1 MLQPKMV
8 VLDEPLSALDM
19 SVQAQIASL
28 LISLRE
34 DLDIAYILISHDL
47 AVVRSLADRVA
58 VMYLGRIVESADAR
72 QIFARPNHPY
82 TQALMSAAPRIEE
95 GRAFLDSRIR
105 LLGDPP
111 SPTDVPTGCRFRTRC
126 HLAESVCEVDEPV
139 LSPRLEADHDVACH
153 FPQEGTP
160 WSLSTPAPPSPMS
173 SRPGSPADLKV
184 PRP

>member
-1 MLQPKMV
+1 
-8 VLDEPLSALDM
+8 M